1 MRKLI
6 SFCMLSLDEVMQAP
20 GGPAEDP
27 SNGFM
32 HGGWARTSGDTIY
45 SEIVRQEL
53 NEPADYLLGRTTF
66 EIWENYWPHHADF
79 WPGINTGKKYVYSN
93 TRNNSEWKHTNF
105 INSVAELTQLKES
118 TGPAIHIWGSSQ
130 LVQLLLEL
138 NLVDEF
144 RLKIHPVILGSGKR
158 LFGTGAQLTSFT
170 LENIVT
176 TTTGVLIAHYS
187 KTHKSNSPIP

>member
-1 MRKLI
+1 
-6 SFCMLSLDEVMQAP
+6 MQTP
-20 GGPAEDP
+20 GGPAEDT
-27 SNGFM
+27 SNGFL
-32 HGGWARTSGDTIY
+32 HGGWARTSGDAIY

-93 TRNNSEWKHTNF
+93 TRNKSEWKHTNF
-105 INSVAELTQLKES
+105 IKTAHELIQLKES

-130 LVQLLLEL
+130 LVQLLLEQ

-144 RLKIHPVILGSGKR
+144 RLKIHPVILGTGKQ

-170 LENIVT
+170 LHNQVT
-176 TTTGVLIAHYS
+176 TSTGVLIAHYKRS
-187 KTHKSNSPIP
+187 